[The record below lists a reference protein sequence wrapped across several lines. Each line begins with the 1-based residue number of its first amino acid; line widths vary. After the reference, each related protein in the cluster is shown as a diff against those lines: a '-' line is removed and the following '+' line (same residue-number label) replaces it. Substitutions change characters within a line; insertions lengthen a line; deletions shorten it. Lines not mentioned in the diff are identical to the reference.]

1 MSLTWQQSIGI
12 EQSHCSDFTGTSFT
26 TANFSATKSDDKS
39 KNTFLIHSDVINDL
53 EQLFLAAKKDGLEI
67 AIISSFRSFE
77 KQLMIWNDKWRG
89 YRPIYSKHGRPLNI
103 SAMSNIEKY
112 KAISLWSALP
122 GLSRH
127 HWGCDLDIFSASA
140 IQNGHSVELTPEEF
154 SKSGICNDLN
164 IWLNEH
170 LEQFGFFRPYG
181 DFKGGVAIEPW
192 HISHQKT
199 SHEILENFSFTEFK
213 KHIIASDIC
222 ENDFIVEHLPQY
234 IERYFKNI
242 C

>member
-1 MSLTWQQSIGI
+1 MSLTWQQSIGV
-12 EQSHCSDFTGTSFT
+12 EQSHCSSFT
-26 TANFSATKSDDKS
+26 CASFTSADLEDENKKTY
-39 KNTFLIHSDVINDL
+39 LIHSDIIKDL
-53 EQLFLAAKKDGLEI
+53 EKLFGAAKKDGQEI
-67 AIISSFRSFE
+67 AIISSYRSFE

-140 IQNGHSVELTPEEF
+140 IQSGHSVALTPEEF
-154 SKSGICNDLN
+154 SKSGICSDLN

-170 LEQFGFFRPYG
+170 LEKFGFFRPYS

-199 SHEILENFSFTEFK
+199 SHEILEDFNFTEFK
-213 KHIIASDIC
+213 KYFAASDIC
-222 ENDFIVEHLPQY
+222 ESDFIVERLPQY
-234 IERYFKNI
+234 IERYFENI